1 MFSTSQKHQEHQP
14 AWKWDV
20 HADGVIFSYG
30 LYSQETLTLTPGT
43 NVKNQ
48 ENRPSLLDYLHL
60 SPVQIPGGTPGDH

>member
-1 MFSTSQKHQEHQP
+1 MFSTSHTKHQEHQP

-30 LYSQETLTLTPGT
+30 LYSQETPTLTPGT
-43 NVKNQ
+43 NAKNQ

-60 SPVQIPGGTPGDH
+60 SSPVQIPGDQ